1 MNYRPL
7 SAGADEIRL
16 ITILPAEDGLPNDQI
31 PLRCALEHVSLRS
44 TIRGKEL
51 PPDVPFNGEKSHVW
65 PEACAQ
71 WDGSVLFKD
80 KKHPLAPTR
89 LRDTTPT
96 TTASSSASIDVASD
110 DDLPWRYDWGDYIA
124 LSYAWGPP
132 SPTRSITLNERPFEV
147 TENLYYALEQLRKS
161 RRIRQGFKVW
171 VDAICINQG
180 DLDERSQQ
188 VTRMRDIYASAWQVV
203 VWLGPEA
210 DDSDLALTAMHWMA
224 NKMKNKDP
232 FEGLYRATRTIDA
245 LPLFII
251 WGTYRSPLKKEVYR
265 ALCNLFLRSYWHR
278 LWILQEIAMARE
290 DAPVICGSRSLPWKE
305 VHDAACFIAADE
317 ARFGN
322 DIVGSV
328 RPRILQSR
336 SWEFARDRV
345 VEERRYSSERLW
357 RLLIKMTELQRQ
369 QKEPR
374 EHKSTRDAL
383 VPLLLGREAEVTQQ
397 KDRIYGVLGFNSVAT
412 IVDIK
417 PDYTLTLSSIYISF
431 SRELLSRGNLDLLRH
446 VSRPIAGVNAG
457 WTVGD
462 VPPALRH
469 PLIIPVLR
477 SVLPRVKA
485 AGKPKSI
492 IPCCRH
498 DLPSWTVCWTCQSP
512 PVAQLLGRYR
522 AGGTA
527 APPSPVFCSSSTV
540 LILKGILLDTITSL
554 SSFHTSE
561 SDSRYPLNTT
571 SPVLN
576 SSAYGTLDETR
587 IALWRTIVG
596 NTTRDG
602 DDQAPDSFS
611 WLLHPNVWQEGVAGV
626 YSNGFGLH
634 ELMSRNKRLI
644 LCGYTLEDLI
654 HGRSVPRWTLRD
666 RVYNPTEEQREAL
679 SWAMN
684 AIAWRRLVGTENG
697 RMGLAAAA
705 AQQGDKI
712 AVLMGCGMPI
722 LLRRERDGWIV
733 VGECYLHGIMEGE
746 VTNAI
751 DERRVEMVDIKVY

>member
-1 MNYRPL
+1 MDYRPL
-7 SAGADEIRL
+7 SAAADEIRL
-16 ITILPAEDGLPNDQI
+16 ITILPAEDGLPDDQI

-44 TIRGKEL
+44 TICGKEL
-51 PPDVPFNGEKSHVW
+51 PPDVSFKGESHVW

-71 WDGSVLFKD
+71 WDVSALFKD
-80 KKHPLAPTR
+80 KKHPLAQTQ
-89 LRDTTPT
+89 LHAT
-96 TTASSSASIDVASD
+96 TTASSSTSIDIASD
-110 DDLPWRYDWGDYIA
+110 DDLPWRYDWGAYVA
-124 LSYAWGPP
+124 LSYVWGPP
-132 SPTRSITLNERPFEV
+132 TSTRSITLNDRPFEV

-161 RRIRQGFKVW
+161 QRIRQGFKVW

-180 DLDERSQQ
+180 DLDERSLQ
-188 VTRMRDIYASAWQVV
+188 VARMRDIYTSAWQVV

-224 NKMKNKDP
+224 NRMKITDP
-232 FEGLYRATRTIDA
+232 LEGFYHVSRIIDA
-245 LPLFII
+245 RPLFIM
-251 WGTYRSPLKKEVYR
+251 WATYRSPLKKAVYR
-265 ALCNLFLRSYWHR
+265 ALCHLFLRSYWHR
-278 LWILQEIAMARE
+278 LWILQEITMARE
-290 DAPVICGSRSLPWKE
+290 DAPVICGSRCLQWKE

-317 ARFGN
+317 ARFGH
-322 DIVGSV
+322 DVVGSV
-328 RPRILQSR
+328 RPRILQSW

-345 VEERRYSSERLW
+345 VEERKYASERLW
-357 RLLIKMTELQRQ
+357 RLLIKMIELQRQ

-383 VPLLLGREAEVTQQ
+383 EPLLLGREAEVTQE
-397 KDRIYGVLGFNSVAT
+397 KDRVYGLLGFNSVAT
-412 IVDIK
+412 LVDIK
-417 PDYTLTLSSIYISF
+417 PDYTLTLSSIYVSF
-431 SRELLSRGNLDLLRH
+431 SRELLSCGNLDLLRH
-446 VSRPIAGVNAG
+446 VSRPIAGVDAG

-462 VPPALRH
+462 IPPALNR
-469 PLIIPVLR
+469 PLITPVLGW
-477 SVLPRVKA
+477 VLHQAKA

-492 IPCCRH
+492 IPYCSH

-512 PVAQLLGRYR
+512 PVVQLLGRCR

-527 APPSPVFCSSSTV
+527 APPSPIFCSSSTV

-554 SSFHTSE
+554 SSFHNSE

-571 SPVLN
+571 SPAPN
-576 SSAYGTLDETR
+576 SSAYGTLDATR

-602 DDQAPDSFS
+602 DDQAPDYFS
-611 WLLHPNVWQEGVAGV
+611 WLLHPEVWQEGVAGV

-634 ELMSRNKRLI
+634 EFMSRNKRLI
-644 LCGYTLEDLI
+644 LCGYTLEELI
-654 HGRSVPRWTLRD
+654 HGRPVPRWKPKD

-697 RMGLAAAA
+697 RVGLAAAA
-705 AQQGDKI
+705 AQKGDKI

-722 LLRRERDGWIV
+722 LLRRERDGWTV
-733 VGECYLHGIMEGE
+733 VGECYLYGIMEGE
-746 VTNAI
+746 VANAI
-751 DERRVEMVDIKVY
+751 DERRVEIVDIKVY